1 MKKASLIGMHQQ
13 QSSSRAVK
21 KARRE
26 KPQPETHEGMVLTA
40 GGSSEG
46 LSAAYV
52 LVTFCVLSQRGLF
65 CEASRGV
72 VCVFGAGN

>member
-1 MKKASLIGMHQQ
+1 
-13 QSSSRAVK
+13 
-21 KARRE
+21 
-26 KPQPETHEGMVLTA
+26 MVLTA

-72 VCVFGAGN
+72 VCVFGTGI